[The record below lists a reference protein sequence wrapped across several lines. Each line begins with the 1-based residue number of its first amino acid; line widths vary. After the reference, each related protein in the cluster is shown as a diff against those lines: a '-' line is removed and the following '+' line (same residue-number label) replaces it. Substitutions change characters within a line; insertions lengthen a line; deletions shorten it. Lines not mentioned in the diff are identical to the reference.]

1 MPLPSRPF
9 TAFAC
14 PVLFVA
20 LTFCGAA
27 FSSAQDSDFNLGLH
41 ANSHA
46 TAAQAGLPAY
56 PGATLYKDPGHD
68 SSVDMG
74 FNVGESSFKLVAVT
88 YVTGD
93 TPARVFAFY
102 RKSLAHYG
110 DVLECDH
117 GKPVGAMTATR
128 AGLTCSSQTGD
139 PVQVKSHANSSSDH
153 ELRAGA
159 PNRFRIVAINE
170 SQTGPTRFGLV
181 YVEVPRDNE
190 AK

>member
-1 MPLPSRPF
+1 MPLASRPF
-9 TAFAC
+9 AAFAC

-20 LTFCGAA
+20 LAFCGAA
-27 FSSAQDSDFNLGLH
+27 HSSAQDSDFNLGLH

-46 TAAQAGLPAY
+46 TAAEAGLPAY

-74 FNVGESSFKLVAVT
+74 FNVGDSSFKLVAVT

-93 TPARVFAFY
+93 VPARVIAFY
-102 RKSLAHYG
+102 RKRLARYG

-117 GKPVGAMTATR
+117 GKPVGAMTSTR
-128 AGLTCSSQTGD
+128 AGLTCSNQAGD
-139 PVQVKSHANSSSDH
+139 HIQVEGHANSSSDH

-159 PNRFRIVAINE
+159 PNRFRIVAVNE
-170 SQTGPTRFGLV
+170 SQTGPTRFDLV
-181 YVEVPRDNE
+181 YMEVPRDKE